1 VLYVNGAETKIIKIG
16 VIANNIFRL
25 SYLIKTLNME
35 LDEFVSI
42 AKKNTGKS
50 SGKDYLLFDSL

>member
-1 VLYVNGAETKIIKIG
+1 
-16 VIANNIFRL
+16 
-25 SYLIKTLNME
+25 ME

-50 SGKDYLLFDSL
+50 SGKDYLLFDSLWTLEHGSEFWSTKKIKAF